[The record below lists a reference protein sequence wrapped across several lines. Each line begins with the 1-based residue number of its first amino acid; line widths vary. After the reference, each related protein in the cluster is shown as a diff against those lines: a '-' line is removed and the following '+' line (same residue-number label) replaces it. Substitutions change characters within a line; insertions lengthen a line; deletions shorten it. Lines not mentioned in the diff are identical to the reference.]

1 VLIELYIFSV
11 AIIAYGLFTTL
22 AVIGFNRLKRDV
34 PSTDSNLNPALI
46 SIVLSARNE
55 AGTIER
61 CLEQLIKQQLPT
73 THFEVIVIDDASED
87 DTYTIAHQILEKS
100 PLQFQ
105 VIKES
110 IHQGKKKNIAKAIAL
125 AKGSIIVTTDA
136 DVVFRFSNWL
146 STISNYFEMHQPAM
160 LVMPIDFETESGLLS
175 TFQIV
180 ENIALTAITA
190 GYVGI
195 QKPFMCNGAN
205 LAFKKSAYESVNG
218 YQSHLNISSG
228 EDVFLLEAIK
238 KVNRTD
244 IHYVLSRALIVKT
257 KAQTN
262 FSDFFQQ
269 RIRWAYKAKYN
280 SNFLNLSAGFIVMMV
295 NLLML
300 AFFMAI
306 INKSVIMPY
315 LSIFVLSKFVFDFLL
330 LFLASDYLGR
340 LKYLG
345 WIIPFQC
352 VYWIYAL
359 VIGIGS
365 LFIKPYWKN
374 KKIN

>member
-1 VLIELYIFSV
+1 MLIELYIFAV
-11 AIIAYGLFTTL
+11 VIIVYGLFTTL
-22 AVIGFNRLKRDV
+22 AVIGFNRLKREV
-34 PSTDSNLNPALI
+34 SSPEVKLDSAFI

-55 AGTIER
+55 ANTIEK
-61 CLEQLIKQQLPT
+61 CLEQIIKQQFPAN
-73 THFEVIVIDDASED
+73 HFEVIIIDDASED
-87 DTYTIAHQILEKS
+87 NTYSIANMVLEKS
-100 PLQFQ
+100 TLQYQ
-105 VIKES
+105 VIRES
-110 IHQGKKKNIAKAIAL
+110 VHQGKKKNIAKAIML
-125 AKGSIIVTTDA
+125 AKDSIIVTTDA

-146 STISNYFEMHQPAM
+146 STISNYFDIHKPAM
-160 LVMPIDFETESGLLS
+160 LVMPIDFEMESGLLP
-175 TFQIV
+175 TFQII

-228 EDVFLLEAIK
+228 EDVFLMEAIK
-238 KVNRTD
+238 KMYPSG

-257 KAQTN
+257 KVQTN
-262 FSDFFQQ
+262 FSDFFNQ

-280 SNFLNLSAGFIVMMV
+280 SNFLNLSAGFMVMMA
-295 NLLML
+295 NLLIL
-300 AFFMAI
+300 AFFMSI

-345 WIIPFQC
+345 WMIPFQC
-352 VYWIYAL
+352 IYWIYAL
-359 VIGIGS
+359 VIGVCS
-365 LFIKPYWKN
+365 LFIKPYWKD
-374 KKIN
+374 KQIN

>member
-1 VLIELYIFSV
+1 MLIELYIFAV
-11 AIIAYGLFTTL
+11 VIIAYGLFTTL
-22 AVIGFNRLKRDV
+22 AVMGFNRLKREL
-34 PSTDSNLNPALI
+34 PSTDVNLNPTFI

-55 AGTIER
+55 ANTIER
-61 CLEQLIKQQLPT
+61 CLEQIIKQQFPT
-73 THFEVIVIDDASED
+73 THFEVILIDDASED
-87 DTYTIAHQILEKS
+87 ATYQMANTIFKKS
-100 PLQFQ
+100 TLQFQ

-110 IHQGKKKNIAKAIAL
+110 VHQGKKKNIAKAISL
-125 AKGSIIVTTDA
+125 AKGAIIVTTDA

-146 STISNYFEMHQPAM
+146 STISTYFEMYNPAM
-160 LVMPIDFETESGLLS
+160 LVMPIDFETESGLLPM
-175 TFQIV
+175 FQII
-180 ENIALTAITA
+180 ENAALTVITA

-195 QKPFMCNGAN
+195 QRPFMCNGAN
-205 LAFKKSAYESVNG
+205 LAFKKSAYELVNG
-218 YQSHLNISSG
+218 YQSHLYMSSG
-228 EDVFLLEAIK
+228 EDVFLMEAIK
-238 KVNRTD
+238 KVNPRG
-244 IHYVLSRALIVKT
+244 IHYILSRALIVKT

-262 FSDFFQQ
+262 FRGFFNQ

-280 SNFLNLSAGFIVMMV
+280 SNFLNLSAGFMVMMA

-300 AFFMAI
+300 AFFMSI

-345 WIIPFQC
+345 WMIPFQC
-352 VYWIYAL
+352 IYWIYAL
-359 VIGIGS
+359 AIGICS
-365 LFIKPYWKN
+365 LFIKPYWKD

>member
-1 VLIELYIFSV
+1 MLIELYIFAV
-11 AIIAYGLFTTL
+11 VIIVYGLFTTL
-22 AVIGFNRLKRDV
+22 AVIGFNRLKREV
-34 PSTDSNLNPALI
+34 PSPEVKLDSAFI

-55 AGTIER
+55 ANTIEK
-61 CLEQLIKQQLPT
+61 CLEQIIKQQFPAN
-73 THFEVIVIDDASED
+73 HFEVIIIDDASED
-87 DTYTIAHQILEKS
+87 NTYSIANMVLEKS
-100 PLQFQ
+100 TLQYQ
-105 VIKES
+105 VIRES
-110 IHQGKKKNIAKAIAL
+110 VHQGKKKNIAKAIML

-146 STISNYFEMHQPAM
+146 STISNYFDIHKPAM
-160 LVMPIDFETESGLLS
+160 LVMPIDFEMESGLLP
-175 TFQIV
+175 TFQII

-228 EDVFLLEAIK
+228 EDVFLMEAIK
-238 KVNRTD
+238 KMNPSG

-257 KAQTN
+257 QVQTN
-262 FSDFFQQ
+262 FSDFFNQ

-280 SNFLNLSAGFIVMMV
+280 SNFLNLSAGFMVMMA
-295 NLLML
+295 NLLIL
-300 AFFMAI
+300 AFFMSI

-345 WIIPFQC
+345 WMIPFQC
-352 VYWIYAL
+352 IYWIYAL
-359 VIGIGS
+359 VIGVCS
-365 LFIKPYWKN
+365 LFIKPYWKD
-374 KKIN
+374 KQIN

>member
-1 VLIELYIFSV
+1 MLIELYIFAV
-11 AIIAYGLFTTL
+11 VIVVYGLFTTL
-22 AVIGFNRLKRDV
+22 AVVGFNRLNREV
-34 PSTDSNLNPALI
+34 LSPEVNLDSAFI

-55 AGTIER
+55 ANTIER
-61 CLEQLIKQQLPT
+61 FLEQIIKQQFPT
-73 THFEVIVIDDASED
+73 THFEVIIIDDASED
-87 DTYTIAHQILEKS
+87 NTYQIANTVLEKS
-100 PLQFQ
+100 ALQFQ
-105 VIKES
+105 VISEPV
-110 IHQGKKKNIAKAIAL
+110 HQGKKKNIAKAIMM

-146 STISNYFEMHQPAM
+146 STISNYFEIHKPAM
-160 LVMPIDFETESGLLS
+160 LVMPIDFETESGILP
-175 TFQIV
+175 TFQII

-205 LAFKKSAYESVNG
+205 LAFKKSAYEFVNG
-218 YQSHLNISSG
+218 YQSHLKISSG
-228 EDVFLLEAIK
+228 EDVFLMEAIK
-238 KVNRTD
+238 KINPSG

-257 KAQTN
+257 KVQTN
-262 FSDFFQQ
+262 FSDFFNQ

-280 SNFLNLSAGFIVMMV
+280 SNFLNLSAGFMVVMA
-295 NLLML
+295 NLLMV
-300 AFFMAI
+300 AFFMSI

-345 WIIPFQC
+345 WMIPFQC
-352 VYWIYAL
+352 IYWIYAL
-359 VIGIGS
+359 VIGICS
-365 LFIKPYWKN
+365 LFIKPYWKD